1 MNNEDN
7 IRYLYNKTIDWLMF
21 HTDVQCTGLMPMSVS
36 PIWWD
41 NETLKYKAGRYLWN
55 RIEDFVENDHGQWN
69 PNPNLINFMDKDA
82 IDTLLNFQLN
92 IKSLGMILLNSIML
106 GLI

>member
-1 MNNEDN
+1 
-7 IRYLYNKTIDWLMF
+7 MF
-21 HTDVQCTGLMPMSVS
+21 HTDVKCTGLMPMSVS

-69 PNPNLINFMDKDA
+69 PNPKSLLILWIKMLL
-82 IDTLLNFQLN
+82 TLLLNFQLN
-92 IKSLGMILLNSIML
+92 IKSLV
-106 GLI
+106 